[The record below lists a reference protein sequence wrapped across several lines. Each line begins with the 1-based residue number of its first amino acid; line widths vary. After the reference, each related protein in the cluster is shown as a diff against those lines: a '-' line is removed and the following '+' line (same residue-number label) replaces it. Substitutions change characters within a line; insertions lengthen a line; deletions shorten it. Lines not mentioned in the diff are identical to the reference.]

1 MTAVA
6 RSWLTAAALV
16 AAGLLLWSITH
27 LADTITGP
35 RPVPVDYTP
44 STTPRSIP

>member
-6 RSWLTAAALV
+6 RAWLSAAALV
-16 AAGLLLWSITH
+16 AAGLLVWSAYY

-35 RPVPVDYTP
+35 RPVNVDYTP
-44 STTPRSIP
+44 STTPRSVP